1 MIILFLSETILT
13 LFAMNIIQT
22 TDPRNNFIIMIIL
35 NILVGIVGLL
45 FIHIPFINTIIYNF
59 TEKIIETKIGKAIAF
74 IILTISVSSLL
85 FFVVTSNFTFN
96 AQSIISLIVIG
107 LFIFLF
113 LLYMQEQNEY
123 NKLHNNYD
131 LLLNYV
137 SDFEEWIDTVE
148 LNKHEYKNDLAVLRM
163 KVTDKS
169 VKDFI
174 DEKLT
179 KKMDI
184 DERWTASL
192 KSMPNGG
199 MKGLLYYKIVL
210 AKNHKID
217 LHVDISSKTKKYF
230 KNIKEEDYKNLCHLF
245 GIYIDN

>member
-13 LFAMNIIQT
+13 IFAMNIIKT

-137 SDFEEWIDTVE
+137 SDFEE
-148 LNKHEYKNDLAVLRM
+148 YKNDLAVLRM

-245 GIYIDN
+245 GIYIDNALEA